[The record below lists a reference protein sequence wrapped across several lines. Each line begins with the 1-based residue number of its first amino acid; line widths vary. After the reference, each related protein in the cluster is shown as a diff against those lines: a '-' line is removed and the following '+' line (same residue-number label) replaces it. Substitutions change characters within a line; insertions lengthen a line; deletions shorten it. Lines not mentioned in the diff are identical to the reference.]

1 MSVAVNKTLLALVLA
16 LKDLED
22 LSEDEKDAFRDAA
35 EQLQLDPDNWQD
47 YEDYLLTVIKAN
59 PLLNK
64 LHQTAKSQLDALN
77 GEIPSNLLPTPAE
90 LAAAIPTNQIPVT
103 RGKLPVND
111 GYKSNEI
118 NNVAINVFSTANP
131 IETAKK
137 LSIIEKIQ
145 TFLPQSPS
153 VVNRLSL
160 LF

>member
-1 MSVAVNKTLLALVLA
+1 
-16 LKDLED
+16 
-22 LSEDEKDAFRDAA
+22 
-35 EQLQLDPDNWQD
+35 
-47 YEDYLLTVIKAN
+47 LLTVIKAN

-118 NNVAINVFSTANP
+118 NNVAINVLSTANP
-131 IETAKK
+131 I
-137 LSIIEKIQ
+137 
-145 TFLPQSPS
+145 
-153 VVNRLSL
+153 
-160 LF
+160 